1 MRRTAPAA
9 RLAPF
14 ALAALL
20 PLLLAGCGRRDTAT
34 SKAPEG
40 EHAMT
45 LEARVDELSAP
56 VAMRAADAVAGNTGT
71 GAASVVPAS
80 PALPAAASRMLVRN
94 VSLALVVHDVDSA
107 AVRVEAIVTA
117 GGGFVASS
125 NTEERGSFRYRHY
138 SLRMPADRLG
148 GALEALRGLAVKV
161 TNESQSVQDV
171 TDQAVDVQARLR
183 TLRATEDELI
193 ALLREAR
200 ERGRKVDDV
209 MAIYRELTGIRTQIE
224 QYQGQLQSLQ
234 NLAALSTVTV
244 QLAPDAATAPLQ
256 AQGWRPMETVKN
268 SLRQLVT
275 ALRGVADF
283 AIWAALVLLPIG
295 ALVAGLVA
303 LLLALVRRVVKRR
316 SAA

>member
-1 MRRTAPAA
+1 
-9 RLAPF
+9 
-14 ALAALL
+14 
-20 PLLLAGCGRRDTAT
+20 
-34 SKAPEG
+34 
-40 EHAMT
+40 
-45 LEARVDELSAP
+45 
-56 VAMRAADAVAGNTGT
+56 
-71 GAASVVPAS
+71 
-80 PALPAAASRMLVRN
+80 
-94 VSLALVVHDVDSA
+94 
-107 AVRVEAIVTA
+107 
-117 GGGFVASS
+117 
-125 NTEERGSFRYRHY
+125 
-138 SLRMPADRLG
+138 MPADRLG

-303 LLLALVRRVVKRR
+303 LLLALVRWVAKRR